1 MPYGLFVPDVNVEY
15 PPTMR
20 APAAFGVWGEF
31 FMDKLFEALM
41 PRLPPWLI
49 PPGAIVVLLIL
60 AWPVLSEIWIV
71 VIPSYRRYAREK
83 RRLELLKLYYEIE
96 AIKKTN
102 QLSELP
108 LVSADNLT
116 QSARTTRNVVD
127 EITRPQEKQ
136 VAAISNA
143 QKFIFGCF
151 GGAVILPIS
160 AAVAFA
166 ATATPGGEERLLLW
180 EVLLAKAIVALITS
194 TLFSAVLFR
203 RRDSTNNQ
211 SQDAGRRV
219 RPWVTSTASR
229 CAVFQLGRLPCRLAP
244 RKDAPSS
251 PLAPELRLRRGLF
264 FYRTGGPASAMAS
277 SGRGCQREIP
287 RLSIRRSNLA
297 ARPLPRRL
305 AMQGISASRQ
315 GGKRIERTWQSQ
327 TATNAAS
334 NRPRCSMSC

>member
-1 MPYGLFVPDVNVEY
+1 M
-15 PPTMR
+15 
-20 APAAFGVWGEF
+20 FGGA

-166 ATATPGGEERLLLW
+166 ATATPGGRSAYCCGRCCLRRLSSLSSLPPFFPLYYLGGVIARITIPKTRGGAFVRGLL
-180 EVLLAKAIVALITS
+180 VPLL
-194 TLFSAVLFR
+194 AVLFFSR
-203 RRDSTNNQ
+203 
-211 SQDAGRRV
+211 AGY
-219 RPWVTSTASR
+219 
-229 CAVFQLGRLPCRLAP
+229 LA
-244 RKDAPSS
+244 
-251 PLAPELRLRRGLF
+251 G
-264 FYRTGGPASAMAS
+264 
-277 SGRGCQREIP
+277 
-287 RLSIRRSNLA
+287 
-297 ARPLPRRL
+297 
-305 AMQGISASRQ
+305 
-315 GGKRIERTWQSQ
+315 
-327 TATNAAS
+327 
-334 NRPRCSMSC
+334 

>member
-1 MPYGLFVPDVNVEY
+1 MLEVRRIEKLPLQLAADLVHGARADDITAGERMRNGLQKRIAQLERQRLRSGHDGVQCGRRFGATPRRAVLRRRLSPSAICRHKHPRTEVAVIRHFKERMPYGLFVPDVNVEY

-160 AAVAFA
+160 AAVAL
-166 ATATPGGEERLLLW
+166 ATATPQQAVVLMDVLNMSDVKLL
-180 EVLLAKAIVALITS
+180 VSLITS
-194 TLFSAVLFR
+194 ILFGAVLGGVIAR
-203 RRDSTNNQ
+203 ITNPKTRGG
-211 SQDAGRRV
+211 AFV
-219 RPWVTSTASR
+219 
-229 CAVFQLGRLPCRLAP
+229 
-244 RKDAPSS
+244 
-251 PLAPELRLRRGLF
+251 RGLLV
-264 FYRTGGPASAMAS
+264 S
-277 SGRGCQREIP
+277 
-287 RLSIRRSNLA
+287 LLA
-297 ARPLPRRL
+297 VLVFSWAGYL
-305 AMQGISASRQ
+305 AG
-315 GGKRIERTWQSQ
+315 
-327 TATNAAS
+327 
-334 NRPRCSMSC
+334 